1 MVGIGPGKLRVQQQV
16 AESVALSFMWNGQN

>member
-1 MVGIGPGKLRVQQQV
+1 MVGVGLGELRVQQQV